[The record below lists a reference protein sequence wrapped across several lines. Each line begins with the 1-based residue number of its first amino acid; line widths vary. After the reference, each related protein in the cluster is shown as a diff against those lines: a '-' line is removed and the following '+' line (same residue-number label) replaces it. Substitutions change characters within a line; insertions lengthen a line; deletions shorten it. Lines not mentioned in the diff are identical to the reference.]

1 MRAVGSLLILLCLS
15 FGSVAPAAGQSA
27 QLVSIEEAWVR
38 VLEDGTV
45 SAYFTIRNNREAADR
60 LVDVTTPA
68 AGRAT
73 LYRTRISST
82 RVRYTPV
89 QGLEIGGDRTVRLR
103 PGGYHVRLENLAR
116 PLTVGDVVPLTVR
129 FERAGRVEVTARV
142 SNQLLGNR

>member
-1 MRAVGSLLILLCLS
+1 M
-15 FGSVAPAAGQSA
+15 
-27 QLVSIEEAWVR
+27 R

-45 SAYFTIRNNREAADR
+45 SAYFTVRNNRETVDR
-60 LVDVTTPA
+60 LVGVTTPA

-89 QGLEIGGDRTVRLR
+89 ESLEIGGGRTVRLR
-103 PGGYHVRLENLAR
+103 PGAYHVRLENLAR
-116 PLTVGDVVPLTVR
+116 PLAVGDFVSLTVQ
-129 FERAGRVEVTARV
+129 FERAGRVEVSARV